1 MVTVYCNGGYF
12 WESDSVVIPL
22 YKSQQHIDHLGKMGK
37 KCRLT
42 VKKNPKMM
50 SQNQNIQ
57 NKAQNF
63 LQMVKLNQI
72 CIVREVCVCEAFYSD
87 FWQPTPPLFE

>member
-1 MVTVYCNGGYF
+1 MEDISGK
-12 WESDSVVIPL
+12 VILWL
-22 YKSQQHIDHLGKMGK
+22 YPCTKANSTLIIWKDGK